1 MEQGDECYGE
11 RIRIRGIVQ
20 GVGFRPTLWRIA
32 HELNLTGTVCNDG
45 QGVLIEV
52 WAEASSID
60 QLLLQLHAQLPP
72 LAKIDS
78 VQRQPLTSKPKGLS
92 FERFEIIASKAGT
105 VATAVV
111 ADAVTCTA
119 CLAEVNDPANRRYR
133 YPFTNCTHCGP
144 RFSIIKAIPY
154 DRANTSMVAFK
165 MCSACQAEYDDPAER
180 RFHAQPNAC
189 PECGPRLWLQDK
201 KGDRIACD
209 DAIEQ
214 AVRLVKAGQ
223 IVAIKG
229 IGGFQL
235 ACDATNETAVAI
247 LRQRKRRY
255 HKPFALLARDVEM
268 IRRFAVV
275 DEQEQSLL
283 QSSAGPIV
291 LFEAHGEALATSVAP
306 GHRQLGFALPATPL
320 HHLLMQ
326 ALANPVVFTSGNV
339 SDEPQCIA
347 NDEALDRLAV
357 IADAFLLH
365 DREIVN
371 RVDDS
376 VVRSISGQATMLRR
390 ARGYAPSAITL
401 PPGFENGPALLAMGA
416 ELKSTFCLS
425 QSGQALVSQHIGDLE
440 SAPVLADYRRQLQ
453 LYQSLYQHR
462 PEIIVVDRHPN
473 YLSSQY
479 GRQLAEQQGIACI
492 EVQHHHAH
500 IAAVMAEHGLPMDT
514 APVLG
519 IALDGLGM
527 GEDGELWGGEFL
539 LADYRD
545 FKRLASFK
553 PVPLLGGSQAMR
565 EPWRNTV
572 AQLLHW
578 FDWQQLVDEFADL
591 ELMRYLQ
598 DKPIAILQQ
607 MAQRQLNSPLCSS
620 AGRLFDAVAA
630 AIGVCR
636 DEVGYEG
643 QAAIE
648 LEAMASALDLS
659 GSAYLVD
666 CHQVDGLTYLAWGPM
681 WRALLADLQQ
691 GVASD
696 EIAARFHRGLIRA
709 ITDLAISLC
718 RAQVVETVVLA
729 GGVFQNSLL
738 LQGVSERLTQAGIKV
753 LFPSRF
759 PAGDGAISLGQV
771 AVAKASKT

>member
-1 MEQGDECYGE
+1 MSADGE

-32 HELNLTGTVCNDG
+32 HELKLAGSVRNDG

-52 WAEASSID
+52 WAETSSID
-60 QLLLQLHAQLPP
+60 QLLLQLQAQLPP

-78 VQRQPLTSKPKGLS
+78 VQRQAIIGKAKAT
-92 FERFEIIASKAGT
+92 RFEIVASEAGA

-111 ADAVTCTA
+111 ADAVTCRA
-119 CLAEVNDPANRRYR
+119 CLAEVKDPANRRYR
-133 YPFTNCTHCGP
+133 YAFTNCTHCGP
-144 RFSIIKAIPY
+144 RFSIVKAIPY
-154 DRANTSMVAFK
+154 DRANTSMTAFK
-165 MCSACQAEYDDPAER
+165 MCPACQAEYDDPADR

-189 PECGPRLWLQDK
+189 PECGPSLWLLDNQ
-201 KGDRIACD
+201 GDRIACD
-209 DAIEQ
+209 DVIEQ
-214 AVRLVKAGQ
+214 TARLIKAGQ

-229 IGGFQL
+229 IGGFHL
-235 ACDATNETAVAI
+235 ACDAANETAVHR

-255 HKPFALLARDVEM
+255 HKPFALLAQDVEM
-268 IRRFAVV
+268 IRRYAFI
-275 DEQEQSLL
+275 DEQEQTLL

-291 LFEAHGEALATSVAP
+291 LLQAQGESLAMGVAP

-320 HHLLMQ
+320 HHLLLQ

-347 NDEALDRLAV
+347 NEEALDRLGI

-390 ARGYAPSAITL
+390 GRGYTPAAITL
-401 PPGFENGPALLAMGA
+401 PLGFENGPAVLAMGA
-416 ELKSTFCLS
+416 ELKNTFCLT
-425 QSGQALVSQHIGDLE
+425 QSGQAVVSQHIGDLE

-462 PEIIVVDRHPN
+462 PKIVVVDRHPN
-473 YLSSQY
+473 YLSTQL
-479 GRQLAEQQGIACI
+479 GRQLAEEQGITCV

-514 APVLG
+514 PPVLG

-527 GEDGELWGGEFL
+527 GVEGELWGGEFL
-539 LADYRD
+539 LADYRG
-545 FKRLASFK
+545 FQRLAAFE
-553 PVPLLGGSQAMR
+553 PVSLLGGSQAMR

-578 FDWQQLVDEFADL
+578 FDWQQLLGKFGDL
-591 ELMRYLQ
+591 ELIQYLEE
-598 DKPIAILQQ
+598 KPITTLQQ
-607 MAQRQLNSPLCSS
+607 MAQRNLNSPLCSS

-630 AIGVCR
+630 ALAICR

-648 LEAMASALDLS
+648 LEAMASGLDLS
-659 GSAYLVD
+659 GVAYPVE
-666 CHQVDGLTYLAWGPM
+666 CHQVDGLTYLAWASL
-681 WRALLADLQQ
+681 WRSLLDDLQQ
-691 GVASD
+691 GVD
-696 EIAARFHRGLIRA
+696 RGEIAVRFHRGLIRA
-709 ITDLAISLC
+709 IADQAISLS
-718 RAQVVETVVLA
+718 RAHGVQTVVLA

-738 LQGVSERLTQAGIKV
+738 LQGVRDLLTQGGINV
-753 LFPSRF
+753 LIPSGF
-759 PAGDGAISLGQV
+759 PAGDGAISLGQAVV
-771 AVAKASKT
+771 AMAGKD

>member
-1 MEQGDECYGE
+1 MSTYGE

-32 HELNLTGTVCNDG
+32 HELSLVGSVRNDG
-45 QGVLIEV
+45 KGVLVEV
-52 WAEASSID
+52 WAEAACID
-60 QLLLQLHAQLPP
+60 ELLLRLHAQLPP

-78 VQRQPLTSKPKGLS
+78 VQRQRLTGKPKGTG
-92 FERFEIIASKAGT
+92 FEIIASEAG
-105 VATAVV
+105 VVETAVV
-111 ADAVTCTA
+111 ADAVTCSA
-119 CLAEVNDPANRRYR
+119 CLDEVNDPDNRRYR

-144 RFSIIKAIPY
+144 RFSIVKAIPY
-154 DRANTSMVAFK
+154 DRANTSMATFS
-165 MCSACQAEYDDPAER
+165 MCRACQAEYDDPADR

-189 PECGPRLWLQDK
+189 PECGPQLWLQDN

-214 AVRLVKAGQ
+214 AARLIKAGQ

-229 IGGFQL
+229 IGGIQL
-235 ACDATNETAVAI
+235 ACDSTNETAVST

-255 HKPFALLARDVEM
+255 HKPFALLARDVDM
-268 IRRFAVV
+268 ISRFAVV
-275 DEQEQSLL
+275 DEQAQVLL

-291 LFEAHGEALATSVAP
+291 LLQAQGESLAASVAP
-306 GHRQLGFALPATPL
+306 GHKHLGFALPATPL

-326 ALANPVVFTSGNV
+326 ALETSVVFTSGNV
-339 SDEPQCIA
+339 SDEPQCIS
-347 NDEALDRLAV
+347 NDEALDKLGV

-376 VVRSISGQATMLRR
+376 VLRSLSGQPVMVRR

-401 PPGFENGPALLAMGA
+401 PPGFENSPAMLAMGA
-416 ELKSTFCLS
+416 ELKSTFCVS

-453 LYQSLYQHR
+453 LYQSLYQHH
-462 PEIIVVDRHPN
+462 PKIIVVDRHSN
-473 YLSSQY
+473 YLSTQY
-479 GRQLAEQQGIACI
+479 GRQLAEEQGIDCI

-514 APVLG
+514 LPVLG

-527 GEDGELWGGEFL
+527 GENGELWGGEFL
-539 LADYRD
+539 LADYGG
-545 FKRLASFK
+545 FKRLASFE
-553 PVPLLGGSQAMR
+553 PVPLLGGNQAMR
-565 EPWRNTV
+565 EPWRNII

-578 FDWQQLVDEFADL
+578 FDWPQLIDEFADL
-591 ELMRYLQ
+591 ELMQYLQ
-598 DKPIAILQQ
+598 DKPIATLQQ
-607 MAQRQLNSPLCSS
+607 MAARKVNSPLCSS

-630 AIGVCR
+630 ALGICR
-636 DEVGYEG
+636 DEVSYEG

-648 LEAMASALDLS
+648 LEVMASSRGLS
-659 GSAYLVD
+659 GAAYPADYV
-666 CHQVDGLTYLAWGPM
+666 QVDNLWYLAWSPL
-681 WRALLADLQQ
+681 WRALLDDLQQ
-691 GVASD
+691 GVARG

-709 ITDLAISLC
+709 IADLAIKLS
-718 RAQVVETVVLA
+718 REQGVQTVVLA

-738 LQGVSERLTQAGIKV
+738 LQGVSDQITQVGIKV
-753 LFPSRF
+753 LFPSLF
-759 PAGDGAISLGQV
+759 PAGDGAISLGQTVV
-771 AVAKASKT
+771 AMDSKA